1 MFGPLIV
8 KRSYPEETGIVWCW
22 CFVISSCKV
31 HILSQTFSPDSI
43 GRQKGR
49 YETNDKTI
57 KGTSRKQVWTRGFR
71 DSWKPGDI
79 HILSFTKS
87 PGLWNMAI
95 TISTTVDIITITHC
109 IFYEIIVV
117 CYCVYR
123 YISMS
128 MSMSTHTHAHTRTHA
143 HTHTHIYIYIYIY
156 IYIGMS
162 FSVRGHRWPPR
173 PPVAPSKNRG
183 PSKNGGLFKYRRTT
197 LVQRNWRCLC
207 QIWYEVFK
215 HLFYF
220 YFISYL
226 TKTPSISLHQSC
238 TSIF

>member
-71 DSWKPGDI
+71 DSWKPGEI

-117 CYCVYR
+117 CYCVPI
-123 YISMS
+123 YIANN
-128 MSMSTHTHAHTRTHA
+128 TIYIYVYVNVYTHTRTHTHT
-143 HTHTHIYIYIYIY
+143 HTHTHIYIYIYRDVFFRQ
-156 IYIGMS
+156 G
-162 FSVRGHRWPPR
+162 
-173 PPVAPSKNRG
+173 PPVAPQATGG
-183 PSKNGGLFKYRRTT
+183 PLKKPWPLKKRWP
-197 LVQRNWRCLC
+197 L
-207 QIWYEVFK
+207 QISTYNFGA
-215 HLFYF
+215 
-220 YFISYL
+220 
-226 TKTPSISLHQSC
+226 TKLKVSLSNMIW
-238 TSIF
+238 SF